1 MKQKKTLG
9 NKMFLAFAAGLL
21 SMTQAQAQ
29 SEIYPQHFDLGEV
42 TLLDGPFKT
51 AMDTNINLLL
61 QYDVDRLLTP
71 FIRQSG
77 LSKVTTSKYYQWEN
91 SHPTFSNW
99 GLSSW
104 SLEGHVGGHYLTAL
118 ALAYSAE
125 RDNTLKAALK
135 QRLDY
140 MIEDSWAD
148 SLSTRYGPDST
159 RETSPNSR
167 SMADGCHCIASTRC
181 WQVFVMPGSMP
192 EIQKPRPC
200 IRTCATGP

>member
-1 MKQKKTLG
+1 MKQKNTLG
-9 NKMFLAFAAGLL
+9 KRMLLAFAAGLL

-140 MIEDSWAD
+140 MIEVLWRMGASVLRTQGA
-148 SLSTRYGPDST
+148 G
-159 RETSPNSR
+159 R
-167 SMADGCHCIASTRC
+167 SS
-181 WQVFVMPGSMP
+181 
-192 EIQKPRPC
+192 
-200 IRTCATGP
+200 